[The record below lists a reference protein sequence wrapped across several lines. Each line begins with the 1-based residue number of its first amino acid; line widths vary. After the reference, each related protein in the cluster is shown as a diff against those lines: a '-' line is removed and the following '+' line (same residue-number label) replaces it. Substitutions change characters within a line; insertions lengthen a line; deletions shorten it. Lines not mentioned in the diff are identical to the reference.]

1 MAKITITIE
10 DFPGDKVKVVS
21 DPSFENM
28 VKIAHNG
35 SRLTAAHGYA
45 FLALNAIREES
56 KKREPKLNI
65 ILPKQFKN

>member
-28 VKIAHNG
+28 VKLAHNG
-35 SRLTAAHGYA
+35 SLLTAAHGYA
-45 FLALNAIREES
+45 FLALNAIRSES
-56 KKREPKLNI
+56 KKRDSKLNI
-65 ILPKQFKN
+65 ILPRALKN